1 MRLDLEVSEERSS
14 GPLPGRTGRVVSRP
28 ESLTLSFSEALPLT
42 GLSRNT
48 LYSLL
53 KARKVPGASKLGN
66 TWRFHRAT
74 LLAWLAGQTRST
86 DS

>member
-1 MRLDLEVSEERSS
+1 MRPDLEISEERRS
-14 GPLPGRTGRVVSRP
+14 GPVSGSPGRVVSRP

>member
-1 MRLDLEVSEERSS
+1 MRPDLGISEESPGGLVSS
-14 GPLPGRTGRVVSRP
+14 SIGRVVSRP